1 MALLVVF
8 FLAGIAQPVNAESD
22 LSINQGQVVVAEQ
35 SQQVLK
41 QALPKAMESVLVK
54 MSGSSDVLQVPK
66 IAEQLFKASN
76 YVSNYRYLT
85 DNDQT
90 QLIVTFNQAALA
102 RLLQETGQTP
112 WVGKR
117 PTTLFWIQVEGPK
130 GDDVVSSTDT
140 SMLHEELVK
149 LSRARGLPILLPLMD
164 LQDPV
169 SDDLSISENK
179 LDLVEQLKQRYG
191 VSSVVVARIHQ
202 HASSD
207 NDEISWE
214 SQWTLSVKGQNLTW
228 DVQAQSEQDL
238 MASALNR
245 ITDVEVGDALLSGEQ
260 SQQALTLAVTQVS
273 DLVDYAQVM
282 DYLKSLSMVKAV
294 NVQDMQGST
303 LFIALTI
310 QGDVHQLESKLSIDH
325 RLVQDFSA
333 QSVSQGS
340 SSLLHYEWENSVIE
354 PVKVASDNSRY
365 GQSVVSSNSLDDV
378 TQEHAITQGLGQD
391 SLTFPSKV
399 MS

>member
-1 MALLVVF
+1 LALLVVF

>member
-214 SQWTLSVKGQNLTW
+214 SQWTLSVKGQNVTW